1 MEEPKTQDHTLNLF
15 KAISSFVTNLNECY
29 GPVQKTLQLYAR
41 LISKTTLVDEAPIKR
56 HIDAFQTFCNMNK
69 EAILEKNNAKFVE
82 ERISYNE
89 RVYIDMAQIFRKA
102 QTSEKRII
110 WQHLLS
116 ICALVDPRSKA
127 KETLKDFINNNN
139 TEGGKEEEFLSD
151 IFDRVGTNIE
161 SEGNP
166 LQAVGNLMSSGLF
179 TDIVG
184 TMSSGLES
192 GDLDLGKL
200 MGSMQGMVA
209 GIGNMANQDGRQQN
223 PEMEQMLGQMN
234 AMMSNLNKMTQ
245 QATNGSTNTED
256 MKQGEE
262 FAKQMMSAQSENITP
277 AIEFIESVDEKSDTT
292 VTDQQIEDTDSDRT
306 SETKSTRTSET
317 KSTRTSDRTS
327 ETKSE
332 KKSEKKQHKGDEITS
347 TVEEKTSRNKS
358 EKHDTRE
365 KVRNKSDNQSD
376 ETIDT
381 IPRGKRK
388 NRRKKI
394 Q

>member
-56 HIDAFQTFCNMNK
+56 HIDAFQTFCQMNK

-127 KETLKDFINNNN
+127 KETLKDFIN
-139 TEGGKEEEFLSD
+139 TENSGKEEEFLSD
-151 IFDRVGTNIE
+151 IFDRVGNNIE

-166 LQAVGNLMSSGLF
+166 LQAVGNLMSSGIF

-209 GIGNMANQDGRQQN
+209 GIGNMANQDGQQQN

-245 QATNGSTNTED
+245 QASNGSTNTQD
-256 MKQGEE
+256 MIQGEE
-262 FAKQMMSAQSENITP
+262 FARQMMSSESEKTTSS
-277 AIEFIESVDEKSDTT
+277 IEFIESDEKSDTT
-292 VTDQQIEDTDSDRT
+292 VITEVSNEDMDSERT
-306 SETKSTRTSET
+306 SERTSE
-317 KSTRTSDRTS
+317 R
-327 ETKSE
+327 
-332 KKSEKKQHKGDEITS
+332 KQNNSNELEPITS
-347 TVEEKTSRNKS
+347 SSGEKTSRNKS
-358 EKHDTRE
+358 EKRETKE

-381 IPRGKRK
+381 TPRGKRK
-388 NRRKKI
+388 NRRKKN
-394 Q
+394 

>member
-1 MEEPKTQDHTLNLF
+1 MEEPKRQDQTLSLF

-29 GPVQKTLQLYAR
+29 GPGQKTLQLYAR
-41 LISKTTLVDEAPIKR
+41 LISKTTLVDDAPIKR
-56 HIDAFQTFCNMNK
+56 HIEAFKKFCSMNK
-69 EAILEKNNAKFVE
+69 DAIIEKNNAKFVE

-139 TEGGKEEEFLSD
+139 TETGKEQEFLSD
-151 IFDRVGTNIE
+151 IFDRVGSNIE

-184 TMSSGLES
+184 TMSNGLES

-209 GIGNMANQDGRQQN
+209 GIGNMANQDGQQQN

-256 MKQGEE
+256 MNQGEE
-262 FAKQMMSAQSENITP
+262 FAKQMMSAQSENIRP
-277 AIEFIESVDEKSDTT
+277 AIEFIESVDE
-292 VTDQQIEDTDSDRT
+292 Q
-306 SETKSTRTSET
+306 SETSVTNQLVEVTE
-317 KSTRTSDRTS
+317 
-327 ETKSE
+327 SE
-332 KKSEKKQHKGDEITS
+332 KKSEKKSERKQRKSDKTETITS
-347 TVEEKTSRNKS
+347 TVEEKRPHNNS
-358 EKHDTRE
+358 EKHETKE
-365 KVRNKSDNQSD
+365 KVRNKLDNQPD
-376 ETIDT
+376 ETIEGT
-381 IPRGKRK
+381 SRSKRK
-388 NRRKKI
+388 NRRKKN
-394 Q
+394 